1 MKPYLDIIN
10 HFGIRNQMK
19 KTNEE
24 IYELLEAICDYE
36 NLVSENESSEEP
48 VYTAGEL
55 KIFREHIIEEL
66 GDVLILLT
74 QFIAKYE
81 IEKTELDSVMDFKLE
96 RTQDRIKIHYY
107 E

>member
-24 IYELLEAICDYE
+24 IYELLEAISDFE
-36 NLVSENESSEEP
+36 NLVSENETSIEPLYTKSELE
-48 VYTAGEL
+48 V
-55 KIFREHIIEEL
+55 FRNHIIEEM

-74 QFIAKYE
+74 QFIGKYE
-81 IEKTELDSVMDFKLE
+81 IAKEELDVIMDYKLE
-96 RTQDRIKIHYY
+96 RTLNRIESNYY
-107 E
+107 K